1 MNDWTVFHKLN
12 PNKLLG
18 RAEDYMAA
26 GNPAGYKNFL
36 CRNKKG
42 VIRLVKAANA
52 NEPNR
57 PDDKYWEKD
66 SREMAG
72 IIVKCNELL
81 QELANGPNK
90 LIAEQAKSLR
100 STFQN
105 AALAIRNQ
113 PPNLTDIQLLDIAEN
128 FFKAAAR
135 VYILKAMA

>member
-1 MNDWTVFHKLN
+1 MNDWTVFHKPN

-26 GNPAGYKNFL
+26 GNLAGYKNFL

-42 VIRLVKAANA
+42 VIRLVQAANA
-52 NEPNR
+52 NAPNR

-66 SREMAG
+66 STDMRN
-72 IIVKCNELL
+72 IVVKCNELL
-81 QELANGPNK
+81 LELSNGPNK

-100 STFQN
+100 ATFQN
-105 AALAIRNQ
+105 AAIAIRNQ
-113 PPNLTDIQLLDIAEN
+113 PPNLTDIQLLDLAEN
-128 FFKAAAR
+128 FFKAASR